1 MFGREALGVHHVEF
15 FQAKEDEGWKF
26 KRWALGIAFVV
37 WVWGLSGVQFFGFR
51 GASFVLFQVCLRLS
65 DFGVIGCWN
74 RMIGF
79 YVWVLGSFGFRFGSS
94 HFECLDLFRL

>member
-37 WVWGLSGVQFFGFR
+37 WVWGLSGAALFSFR
-51 GASFVLFQVCLRLS
+51 DAGFVLFQGFLRLS
-65 DFGVIGCWN
+65 DFG
-74 RMIGF
+74 
-79 YVWVLGSFGFRFGSS
+79 
-94 HFECLDLFRL
+94 